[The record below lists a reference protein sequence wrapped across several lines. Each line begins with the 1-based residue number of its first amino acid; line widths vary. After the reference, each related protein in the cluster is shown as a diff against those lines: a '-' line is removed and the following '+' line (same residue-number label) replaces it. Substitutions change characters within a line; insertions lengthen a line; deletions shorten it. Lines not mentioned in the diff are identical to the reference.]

1 MHTNSMRK
9 WGNIMILW
17 QNTVK
22 KWGIVRKKLTKNK
35 KRLDKE

>member
-17 QNTVK
+17 QNPVK
-22 KWGIVRKKLTKNK
+22 KWGIVRKN
-35 KRLDKE
+35 